1 MLYSIRLYRSIIS
14 PYMGGVCRYVP
25 SCSQY
30 MEGAIKKYGLYKGS
44 VIGMKRLLRCRPFG
58 TTGYDPVP

>member
-1 MLYSIRLYRSIIS
+1 
-14 PYMGGVCRYVP
+14 MGGVCRYVP